1 MKKFFMRT
9 ARLGFSVWTEDDISE
24 AQELWG
30 NLAVTK
36 FISANGKMSME
47 QIHQRLHKE
56 CETYAVYLIQYWPI
70 YSLEN
75 YEHVGCCGLRPY
87 ESEKNVL
94 EIGFHLKEK
103 HWGKGLAEEASRAV
117 IDYAFD
123 VLGMDMLFA
132 GHHPDNIASSC
143 LLKKLGFIYS
153 QDSFYPPTGLF
164 HPSYLLAS
172 QAYKTMRRKV
182 TMQMY
187 EDLS

>member
-36 FISANGKMSME
+36 YISANGKMSME
-47 QIHQRLHKE
+47 QIHQRLQKE

-123 VLGMDMLFA
+123 VLGVGMLFA

-164 HPSYLLAS
+164 HPSYLLTRQEYKSMQSKLRS
-172 QAYKTMRRKV
+172 QSNEGLR
-182 TMQMY
+182 
-187 EDLS
+187 